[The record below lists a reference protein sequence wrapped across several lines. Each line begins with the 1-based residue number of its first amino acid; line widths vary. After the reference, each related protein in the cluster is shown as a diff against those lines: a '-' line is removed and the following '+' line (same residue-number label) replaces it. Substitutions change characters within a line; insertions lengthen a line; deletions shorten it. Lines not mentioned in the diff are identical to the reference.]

1 MSKKSERRERHKGK
15 VRKQLYSCIFV
26 GIVGLIFLILGI
38 IGVIGNYLEYDDYKN
53 SEEITTVQAEVTYA
67 EIKERK
73 DPNGTVEMYWDAE
86 LTYSVAG
93 QKYKGEKEFSTAT
106 KTGDIREIEV
116 YRSKNGGYKL
126 PKIKSFEQLIIADI
140 MMIVSIGLGA
150 VLFLIGLIMAIGTG
164 RELKKIIKAGSKGD

>member
-26 GIVGLIFLILGI
+26 AIVGLVFLILGI
-38 IGVIGNYLEYDDYKN
+38 IGVIGNLLEYNDYKN

-67 EIKERK
+67 EIKDRK
-73 DPNGTVEMYWDAE
+73 DSDGTRETYWDAE
-86 LTYSVAG
+86 LTYSVDG

-106 KTGDIREIEV
+106 KTGDIRETEV

-140 MMIVSIGLGA
+140 MMIVSLGLGA

-164 RELKKIIKAGSKGD
+164 KELKKIIKAGSKGD